1 MAHSSPVYVDVG
13 GRETFEPAA
22 GEYLLTQ
29 MEGGVTWAE
38 QIGVFKD
45 EAVRA
50 RLIALFREGMAELD
64 ARSR

>member
-1 MAHSSPVYVDVG
+1 
-13 GRETFEPAA
+13 
-22 GEYLLTQ
+22 

-38 QIGVFKD
+38 HIGVFKD